1 MLARQATA
9 PYDRPVSGFASSD
22 RPLEEMTYDAIL
34 TEQAGPLTRRLAR
47 IVGDRETAEDLR
59 QETLARAWRSGP
71 RGAAPPVV
79 RAWLHRTATNLALDE
94 LRRRKRREQ
103 VPLHAA
109 MADARGDE
117 HRDPLLRD
125 ALASLS
131 AHQRL
136 VLLLRFEAGLSL
148 REVGELLDLSED
160 AARKRVARARSAF
173 LEAYR
178 LAGADDV
185 RPTIVLLLGREDPA
199 PYERWLSAS
208 GARVRTLAGGRGGL
222 DLAGA
227 DGLVIGGSDPDI
239 HPSLYGESLGPHIR
253 ETDLPRHLRDL
264 AALRQALRSGL
275 PMLGVC
281 SGTQLLNVLHGG
293 TLHQDLPAEGWDALG
308 HRDAH
313 DVATAQDTLARRVI
327 GDRPGVVSDH
337 HQAVKVLGRGLRVT
351 SRAPDGLIEAL
362 EVPGHPFA
370 LGVQWHP
377 ERCTADVGR
386 RMADALVAAAAS

>member
-1 MLARQATA
+1 MAAM
-9 PYDRPVSGFASSD
+9 SGSALPE
-22 RPLEEMTYDAIL
+22 RLHGEMTTFDAIL
-34 TEQAGPLTRRLAR
+34 TEQAEPLTRRLMR

-59 QETLARAWRSGP
+59 QETLARAWRGGP
-71 RGAAPPVV
+71 RGAQAPVV

-94 LRRRKRREQ
+94 LRRRKRRRH

-109 MADARGDE
+109 LGDAEGGAGTAGAPGP
-117 HRDPLLRD
+117 RDPLLRD
-125 ALASLS
+125 ALTSLT

-136 VLLLRFEAGLSL
+136 ILLLRFEAGLSL
-148 REVGELLDLSED
+148 REIGELLDLGED

-178 LAGADDV
+178 AAGADDT

-199 PYERWLSAS
+199 PYERWLRDS
-208 GARVRTLAGGRGGL
+208 GARVRTLAGTQAGL

-227 DGLVIGGSDPDI
+227 DGLVLGGSETDI
-239 HPSLYGESLGPHIR
+239 HPSLYGEPLGPLVKD
-253 ETDLPRHLRDL
+253 TDLTRHLRDL
-264 AALRQALRSGL
+264 SALRQALRSGL
-275 PMLGVC
+275 PIVGVC

-293 TLHQDLPAEGWDALG
+293 TLHQDLPADGWDALD
-308 HRDAH
+308 HRDHH
-313 DVATAQDTLARRVI
+313 DVATADGSLARRVI
-327 GDRPGVVSDH
+327 GGRPGVVSEH
-337 HQAVKVLGRGLRVT
+337 HQAVKTLGRGLTVT

-377 ERCTADVGR
+377 ERCTGDVGR
-386 RMADALVAAAAS
+386 QMADALVAAAAA

>member
-1 MLARQATA
+1 
-9 PYDRPVSGFASSD
+9 
-22 RPLEEMTYDAIL
+22 MTTFDAIL
-34 TEQAGPLTRRLAR
+34 TEQSELLTRRLIR

-71 RGAAPPVV
+71 RGAQPPVV
-79 RAWLHRTATNLALDE
+79 RAWLHRTGTNLALDE
-94 LRRRKRREQ
+94 LRRRKRREH

-109 MADARGDE
+109 MADTDGRGGAGP
-117 HRDPLLRD
+117 RDPLLRD
-125 ALASLS
+125 ALASLT

-148 REVGELLDLSED
+148 REVGELLDLGED

-178 LAGADDV
+178 TASADDT

-199 PYERWLSAS
+199 PYERWLRDS
-208 GARVRTLAGGRGGL
+208 GARVRTLAGTQAGL

-227 DGLVIGGSDPDI
+227 DGLVLGGSETDI
-239 HPSLYGESLGPHIR
+239 HPSLYGEPLGPHVKD
-253 ETDLPRHLRDL
+253 TDITRHLRDL
-264 AALRQALRSGL
+264 SALRQALRSGL
-275 PMLGVC
+275 PIVGVC

-293 TLHQDLPAEGWDALG
+293 TLHQDLPADGFDALD

-313 DVATAQDTLARRVI
+313 DVATADDTLARRVL
-327 GDRPGVVSDH
+327 GNRPGVVSEH
-337 HQAVKVLGRGLRVT
+337 HQAVKTLGRGLHVT
-351 SRAPDGLIEAL
+351 SLAPDGLIEAL

-377 ERCTADVGR
+377 ERCTGDVGR
-386 RMADALVAAAAS
+386 QMANALVAAAAA

>member
-1 MLARQATA
+1 
-9 PYDRPVSGFASSD
+9 
-22 RPLEEMTYDAIL
+22 MTFDAIL
-34 TEQAGPLTRRLAR
+34 TEQSGPLTRRLTR

-71 RGAAPPVV
+71 RGAQAPVV

-109 MADARGDE
+109 MADARASADG
-117 HRDPLLRD
+117 HRDPLLRE
-125 ALASLS
+125 ALASLT

-136 VLLLRFEAGLSL
+136 ILLLRFEAGLSL
-148 REVGELLDLSED
+148 REVGELLDLGED
-160 AARKRVARARSAF
+160 AARKRVARARTAF

-178 LAGADDV
+178 SAGADDA

-208 GARVRTLAGGRGGL
+208 GARVRTLAGTQAGL

-227 DGLVIGGSDPDI
+227 DGLVLGGSETDI
-239 HPSLYGESLGPHIR
+239 HPSLYGEPLSEHVR
-253 ETDLPRHLRDL
+253 ETDITRHLRDL
-264 AALRQALRSGL
+264 SALRQALRSGL
-275 PMLGVC
+275 PIVGVC

-293 TLHQDLPAEGWDALG
+293 TLHHDLPADGWSALD
-308 HRDAH
+308 HRDHHA
-313 DVATAQDTLARRVI
+313 VETADGTLARRLI
-327 GDRPGVVSDH
+327 GDRPGVVSEH
-337 HQAVKVLGRGLRVT
+337 HQAVKRLGRGLKVT
-351 SRAPDGLIEAL
+351 SVAPDGLIEAL

-377 ERCTADVGR
+377 ERCEGDVGR
-386 RMADALVAAAAS
+386 QMADALVAAAAAG